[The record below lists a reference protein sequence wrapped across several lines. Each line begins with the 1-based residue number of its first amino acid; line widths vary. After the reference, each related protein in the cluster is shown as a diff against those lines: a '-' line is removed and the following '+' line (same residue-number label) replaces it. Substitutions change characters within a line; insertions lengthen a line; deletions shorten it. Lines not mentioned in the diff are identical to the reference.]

1 MSDIVDVWMIWRI
14 VLGLINTLKRIEK
27 DCYFGDCFKK
37 WKKSLKLVGKLS
49 ENDYLCVLLGI
60 NLNL

>member
-1 MSDIVDVWMIWRI
+1 MRDIVNIWMIWG
-14 VLGLINTLKRIEK
+14 VKLGIRNSFGRIEK
-27 DCYFGDCFKK
+27 YRYFRSCFMK